1 MALKFELGDKVGRF
15 IPLSLRFGAVTKI
28 LFFSAGVQLPVV
40 ELLPDVGGPGVP
52 GGKEDAGLWFPA
64 LPDGATPQ
72 IACDGVFLFFL
83 FPYQRDSPFLPLHG
97 SPPVSFSA
105 NPAAFEVLCFS
116 FTAKFWTKPS
126 LELLIDPLIFKQEEL
141 AHFLAFLSPFLR
153 SPQCQRGLPGFV
165 QMGALSRWGH
175 LSPFLCSPQC
185 QRGLPGFVHMGAPA
199 LALGFQ
205 SSCWMVGSPGC
216 HRWTCSLAQSHSW
229 AASCWLIGQTSCGSA
244 TRMAGM

>member
-1 MALKFELGDKVGRF
+1 MPQAEGRN
-15 IPLSLRFGAVTKI
+15 
-28 LFFSAGVQLPVV
+28 
-40 ELLPDVGGPGVP
+40 
-52 GGKEDAGLWFPA
+52 AGLWFPA

-126 LELLIDPLIFKQEEL
+126 LELRIDPLIFKQEEL

-165 QMGALSRWGH
+165 
-175 LSPFLCSPQC
+175 
-185 QRGLPGFVHMGAPA
+185 HMGASA